1 MYYRYYITYSG
12 FIFYRLY
19 RLDMQQQVVNV
30 NVKEKKTTRS
40 RFNRGI
46 VMTVCRRIIK
56 IHNEDAWLV
65 ESETTDDKF
74 YKVTESGECQ
84 CPDFQ
89 RKGLTC
95 KHMWALIRRGIA

>member
-1 MYYRYYITYSG
+1 VTRNTYIIGITSNT
-12 FIFYRLY
+12 
-19 RLDMQQQVVNV
+19 MQQQVVNV
-30 NVKEKKTTRS
+30 NVKGKKTTRS
-40 RFNRGI
+40 RFSHGM
-46 VMTVCRRIIK
+46 VLAVSRRIIEV
-56 IHNEDAWLV
+56 HNEAAWLV

-74 YKVTESGECQ
+74 YKVTESGECE

>member
-1 MYYRYYITYSG
+1 
-12 FIFYRLY
+12 
-19 RLDMQQQVVNV
+19 MQQQVVNV

-46 VMTVCRRIIK
+46 VMAVSRRIIK
-56 IHNEDAWLV
+56 VHNEDNEDAWLV
-65 ESETTDDKF
+65 ESETRDDKF
-74 YKVTESGECQ
+74 YKVTEAGECQ

-89 RKGLTC
+89 RRGLTC